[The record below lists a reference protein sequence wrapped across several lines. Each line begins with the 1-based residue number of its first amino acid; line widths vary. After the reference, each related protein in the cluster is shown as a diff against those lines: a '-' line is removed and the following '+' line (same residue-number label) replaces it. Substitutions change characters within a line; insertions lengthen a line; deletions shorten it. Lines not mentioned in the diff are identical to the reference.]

1 MSAPRPRKSP
11 AQRRSAHTVDA
22 MVEAAIRILRAEGYA
37 ALNTR
42 RVAEV
47 AGVSVGSLYQYFPN
61 RESIVAELVKRRMDA
76 LMEAIEG
83 AQLGVAPTLRDTVG
97 AMVAAFLGEK
107 RRTLEL
113 SRAVLEAMGDTHG
126 RQLIAERLGA
136 TTPALAK
143 RLSDACGVSVD
154 GRRLGLA
161 FAAIEGA
168 VWQTVADDVDKIA
181 SAEFEATLVG
191 IAMAVL
197 EP

>member
-1 MSAPRPRKSP
+1 MSAPQPRKTP

-22 MVEAAIRILRAEGYA
+22 IVEAAIRILRAEGYA

-42 RVAEV
+42 RVADV

-61 RESIVAELVKRRMDA
+61 RESIVAELVRRRMGA
-76 LMEAIEG
+76 LMEAIDG
-83 AQLGVAPTLRDTVG
+83 ARLGVAPTLREAIA
-97 AMVAAFLGEK
+97 AMVATFLGEK

-126 RQLIAERLGA
+126 RQLIAERLRGA
-136 TTPALAK
+136 TPVLAQ
-143 RLSDACGVSVD
+143 RLADACGRPVD
-154 GRRLGLA
+154 ERRLGLA

-168 VWQTVADDVDKIA
+168 IWQAVADDVDKIA
-181 SAEFEATLVG
+181 SAEFETTLVG

>member
-1 MSAPRPRKSP
+1 MSAPRPRKAP

-22 MVEAAIRILRAEGYA
+22 IVEAAIRILRAEGYA

-76 LMEAIEG
+76 FMDAIEG
-83 AQLGVAPTLRDTVG
+83 APLGVAPTLREAIG
-97 AMVAAFLGEK
+97 AMVAAFLREK
-107 RRTLEL
+107 QSTLEL
-113 SRAVLEAMGDTHG
+113 SRAVLDAMGDTHG
-126 RQLIAERLGA
+126 RQLIAERMRGA
-136 TTPALAK
+136 TPALAK
-143 RLSDACGVSVD
+143 RLADACGMPVD
-154 GRRLGLA
+154 ERRLALA

-168 VWQTVADDVDKIA
+168 VWQAVADDADRIA

-197 EP
+197 ET